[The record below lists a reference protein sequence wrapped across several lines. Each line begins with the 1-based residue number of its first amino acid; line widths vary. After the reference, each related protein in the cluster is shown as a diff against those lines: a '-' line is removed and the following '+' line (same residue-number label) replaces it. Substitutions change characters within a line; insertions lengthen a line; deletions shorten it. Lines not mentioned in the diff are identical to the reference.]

1 MKELVENVSFKKI
14 VGRKDKYFGI
24 DEDDNLWSWGEEIY
38 GLHEEE
44 REDSRTPMKCN
55 YFSEEGLKIID
66 VQLGAK
72 STIIKT
78 KSSSNETCLYGI
90 PRVYS
95 PEMREFMI
103 EDEKDIE
110 GIIKQSKD
118 MLGFES
124 VDKSQSYNQ
133 VIYKL
138 GFPEP
143 AQVKNFACSSSCS
156 FFVLEPASNSGGSK
170 DSGDLNN
177 PPKKAGKGLLH
188 YYRGGDGNWV
198 ELDQH

>member
-1 MKELVENVSFKKI
+1 MKELVENVVFKKV
-14 VGRKDKYFGI
+14 VGRKEKYFGI

-44 REDSRTPMKCN
+44 RKDSRVALKCK
-55 YFSEEGLKIID
+55 YFSEGGLKIID
-66 VQLGAK
+66 VQMGAK

-95 PEMREFMI
+95 PELREYHM
-103 EDEKDIE
+103 EDGKDIE

-124 VDKSQSYNQ
+124 VDQSKSFNQ

-156 FFVLEPASNSGGSK
+156 FFVLEPADSGGSK
-170 DSGDLNN
+170 DSDDLNN

-198 ELDQH
+198 ELDQD